1 MVMSELTG
9 SSDLISR
16 MQSTCYHTL
25 VWQHIVFVPVVEFV
39 QRAWVSKRNNFY
51 IPQRQP
57 EDLTDIFTHQDTGQF
72 YIAGTICLRYFT
84 LPRQSWR
91 FSPYDH
97 YNVKLKL
104 NMQMPE
110 ISATLSQSMSP
121 FLSGSE
127 PQLVLNY

>member
-1 MVMSELTG
+1 MNLICAKA
-9 SSDLISR
+9 SSI
-16 MQSTCYHTL
+16 CA
-25 VWQHIVFVPVVEFV
+25 FVESI
-39 QRAWVSKRNNFY
+39 QRAWLLKRNNFY

-97 YNVKLKL
+97 YNVKQKL